1 MKVIEL
7 IHLKTKDNI
16 KSIETKDFHSNV
28 YFYLNKGDYIN
39 LNNITYEITKRI
51 LIDEQTLIIVI
62 NDIQ

>member
-7 IHLKTKDNI
+7 LHLKTKNNI

-39 LNNITYEITKRI
+39 LNDITYEIVKKI
-51 LIDEQTLIIVI
+51 LIEEQILIIVI

>member
-7 IHLKTKDNI
+7 LHLKTKDNI
-16 KSIETKDFHSNV
+16 KSIETKDFHSNI

-39 LNNITYEITKRI
+39 LNDITYEIVNKI
-51 LIDEQTLIIVI
+51 LIEEQILIIVI

>member
-16 KSIETKDFHSNV
+16 KSIETRDFHSNI
-28 YFYLNKGDYIN
+28 YFHLNKGDYIN
-39 LNNITYEITKRI
+39 LNDITYEIVKKV
-51 LIDEQTLIIVI
+51 LIEEQTLIIVI

>member
-7 IHLKTKDNI
+7 LHLKTKDNI
-16 KSIETKDFHSNV
+16 KSIETKDFHSNI

-39 LNNITYEITKRI
+39 LNDITYEIVKKI
-51 LIDEQTLIIVI
+51 LIEEQILIIVI

>member
-7 IHLKTKDNI
+7 IHLKTKDTI

-28 YFYLNKGDYIN
+28 YFYLSKGDYIN
-39 LNNITYEITKRI
+39 LNDITYEIVKKV
-51 LIDEQTLIIVI
+51 LVEEQTLIIVI

>member
-7 IHLKTKDNI
+7 LHLKTKDTI
-16 KSIETKDFHSNV
+16 KSIETKDFHSNI

-39 LNNITYEITKRI
+39 LNDITYEIVNKI
-51 LIDEQTLIIVI
+51 LIEEQILIIVI

>member
-28 YFYLNKGDYIN
+28 YFYLNKGDYIS
-39 LNNITYEITKRI
+39 LNDVTYEIIKRI
-51 LIDEQTLIIVI
+51 LVDEQTLIIVV

>member
-39 LNNITYEITKRI
+39 LNDITYEIVKKV
-51 LIDEQTLIIVI
+51 LVEEQTLIIGV
-62 NDIQ
+62 NDI

>member
-7 IHLKTKDNI
+7 LHLKTKNNI
-16 KSIETKDFHSNV
+16 KSIETKDFHSNI

-39 LNNITYEITKRI
+39 LNDITYEIVKKI
-51 LIDEQTLIIVI
+51 LIEEQILIIVI

>member
-39 LNNITYEITKRI
+39 LNNITYEIAKRI